1 MRHRRS
7 RAADRPAATTTVLSG
22 PKNLVTMAQ
31 TTHLSD
37 RRLVRELAV
46 ILVVKIM
53 LITAIWWAFFRG
65 EQVPVDPGV
74 MAAQA
79 VSPAL
84 APRPTT
90 AGENDAQ

>member
-1 MRHRRS
+1 
-7 RAADRPAATTTVLSG
+7 
-22 PKNLVTMAQ
+22 MAQ

-37 RRLVRELAV
+37 RRLVRELTV

-65 EQVPVDPGV
+65 ERVPVDPGV